1 MPSQSSASRDAAVDV
16 LTTPDLGNCP
26 DECFRPVGL
35 AWDSEGR
42 LWVSSDTTGE
52 LFVLRRTGGGSSGG
66 DDDGGDDDGG
76 SDGGDG
82 SDGDGE
88 GAAASVMVSKV
99 AVAVGAIVAGV
110 LLA

>member
-1 MPSQSSASRDAAVDV
+1 MPAKASDSRDAAVDV

-52 LFVLRRTGGGSSGG
+52 IFILRKTGSSGG
-66 DDDGGDDDGG
+66 
-76 SDGGDG
+76 GDG
-82 SDGDGE
+82 SGNGGSGGDE
-88 GAAASVMVSKV
+88 GGDEGVGASLMVSKV
-99 AVAVGAIVAGV
+99 AVAIGALIAGA